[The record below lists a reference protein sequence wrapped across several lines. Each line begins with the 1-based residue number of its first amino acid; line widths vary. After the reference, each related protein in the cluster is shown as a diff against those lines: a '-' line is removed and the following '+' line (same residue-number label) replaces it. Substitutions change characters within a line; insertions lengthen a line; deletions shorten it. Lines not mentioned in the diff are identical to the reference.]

1 MTFLVFGSTGQVA
14 RELQRCG
21 GVTTLSRAAVDLT
34 DLAAVRAA
42 IRAHAPRAVINAAAY
57 TAVDRA
63 EEEETLAH
71 AVNAEAPGAMA
82 ETCAAQGIP
91 FVHVSTDYVFDGSGE
106 TAWRETDETSPL
118 GAYGRTKLA
127 GENAVRAAGGRH
139 AILRTAWVF
148 SAHGGNF
155 VKTMLRLSDTRDTL
169 NVVADQ
175 WGCPT
180 PADDIARALVTM
192 AEAMAAGHAGGTY
205 HFAGAPPINWA
216 GFAREIFD
224 RAGRTMLV
232 HDIPTTDYPTPA
244 RRPANSRLDC
254 AAIERDFGV
263 RRPDWRA
270 GLNRV
275 LAELAEGVTG

>member
-91 FVHVSTDYVFDGSGE
+91 LVHVSTDYVFDGSGDS
-106 TAWRETDETSPL
+106 AWRETDETSPL
-118 GAYGRTKLA
+118 GAGMRSCA
-127 GENAVRAAGGRH
+127 RH
-139 AILRTAWVF
+139 
-148 SAHGGNF
+148 
-155 VKTMLRLSDTRDTL
+155 
-169 NVVADQ
+169 
-175 WGCPT
+175 GCFRP
-180 PADDIARALVTM
+180 
-192 AEAMAAGHAGGTY
+192 MAATSSRRCSDY
-205 HFAGAPPINWA
+205 
-216 GFAREIFD
+216 RT
-224 RAGRTMLV
+224 RATR
-232 HDIPTTDYPTPA
+232 
-244 RRPANSRLDC
+244 
-254 AAIERDFGV
+254 
-263 RRPDWRA
+263 
-270 GLNRV
+270 
-275 LAELAEGVTG
+275 